1 MKGLG
6 KSYEPHVFA
15 GAGHGFLRA
24 QDLPQGNNAGNPAN
38 LTATQQAWPLTIAF
52 FRKYLGA

>member
-1 MKGLG
+1 MKAMH
-6 KSYEPHVFA
+6 KVYEPHIFP

-24 QDLPQGNNAGNPAN
+24 QPDSTGANAR
-38 LTATQQAWPLTIAF
+38 ATSEAWPLTISW